1 MTQGQ
6 SQVNVLTISQF
17 AKACRS
23 TPRTIRF
30 YHQQGLLKP
39 TKIDRFNN
47 YRYYHPKQV
56 RDFLKIKLLQNFQ
69 FKLKSIKSSN
79 KSTSLL
85 KEELGKLAQE
95 IEEKKKQYLFLKK
108 ISSFLKDEGL
118 QLTKKQFGP
127 CQLICARVDQAE
139 YNKISFYIKDLW
151 QLVTKLKL
159 TCHQGE
165 MTFYLDNN
173 FQPRSSSI
181 EVALALK
188 DKKQLTQKLP
198 ANYYFKHYPKTTA
211 LVFNYLG
218 PYEFLPLI
226 YKKLYDQLELAK
238 VKIKGLVFEKYVQEP
253 TNTQSKYDYLTEIAF
268 PV

>member
-17 AKACRS
+17 AKACRT

-30 YHQQGLLKP
+30 YHQKGLLKP

-47 YRYYHPKQV
+47 YRYYHPQQV
-56 RDFLKIKLLQNFQ
+56 RDFLQIKLLQNFQ
-69 FKLKSIKSSN
+69 LKLKSIKSSN

-108 ISSFLKDEGL
+108 ISSFLKGGSL
-118 QLTKKQFGP
+118 KLTKGKFGP
-127 CQLICARVDQAE
+127 FKLICARVDQAE

-159 TCHQGE
+159 DCYQGG

-173 FQPRSSSI
+173 FKPCGSSI
-181 EVALALK
+181 EVALTVK
-188 DKKQLTQKLP
+188 RKPTQNLP
-198 ANYYFKHYPKTTA
+198 ENHYFKHYPKTTA
-211 LVFNYLG
+211 LVYNYQG
-218 PYEFLPLI
+218 PYEYLPLI
-226 YKKLYDQLELAK
+226 YEKLYDQLESEK
-238 VKIKGLVFEKYVQEP
+238 IEIKGLVFEKYIQEP
-253 TNTQSKYDYLTEIAF
+253 SNTKSKYEYLTKIAF
-268 PV
+268 PIS